1 MELKRKVTE
10 EAGDLTT
17 DVGEAG
23 SNFSVGQ
30 RQLLC
35 MARALLAKNRIIF
48 IDEATANVDL
58 RYLPIHTQLP
68 TYTGSSQR
76 MAVQVTGRIVNL

>member
-1 MELKRKVTE
+1 MELDRKVRE
-10 EAGDLTT
+10 EAGGLTA

-35 MARALLAKNRIIF
+35 MARALLAKNRIII

-58 RYLPIHTQLP
+58 RYLL
-68 TYTGSSQR
+68 
-76 MAVQVTGRIVNL
+76 L

>member
-1 MELKRKVTE
+1 MTE

-58 RYLPIHTQLP
+58 RYLYLYIPSYPPIP
-68 TYTGSSQR
+68 APVSEWPCR
-76 MAVQVTGRIVNL
+76 